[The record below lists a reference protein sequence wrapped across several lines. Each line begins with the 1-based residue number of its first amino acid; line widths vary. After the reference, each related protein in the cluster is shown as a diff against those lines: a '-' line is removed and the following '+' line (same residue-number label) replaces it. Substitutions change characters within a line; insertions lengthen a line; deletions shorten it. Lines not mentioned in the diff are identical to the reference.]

1 MVKDVFIVNI
11 HPNNWGPCRDRRIF
25 GLRKGLI
32 TPKFEK
38 GDLFF
43 VRVTGKDYGLRGIWS
58 FERST
63 PVESPKEVPWTDAE
77 YGRIL
82 YFNQLI
88 REFKKPFCEEFAGKS
103 KYSEKVKFN
112 SARIMGSIKRLNSD
126 EIYNYLTALMREK
139 PDELNVEASY
149 LNTSINVSELL
160 ENTIKDAKAKRG
172 VKIPVGKERI
182 EDLVGD
188 PINFRGIIYS
198 PLNEAGVILLF
209 SKVMEDLGI
218 FYEASPSTGMPDLI
232 ARERTKKGLEKRYI
246 EFEYKSSNFKAHKHD
261 IKKCDIIVCWEHDWQ
276 DCPIRVIELKEVV
289 EELSS

>member
-11 HPNNWGPCRDRRIF
+11 HPNNWDPCRDRSIF

-32 TPKFEK
+32 SPKLEK

-58 FERST
+58 FERSS

-88 REFKKPFCEEFAGKS
+88 REFKKPFCEEFVGKS

-149 LNTSINVSELL
+149 LDTSINVSELL
-160 ENTIKDAKAKRG
+160 EKTIKDAKTKRE

-209 SKVMEDLGI
+209 SKVMKDLGI

-232 ARERTKKGLEKRYI
+232 ARERTKRGLEKRYI

-276 DCPIRVIELKEVV
+276 DCPLRVIELKEVV